1 MNFITKLLLVARK
14 NTILVIYNRLLKI
27 THFIATTKEISV
39 EELVRLFKNNIYKL
53 SENITQIKNYNL

>member
-14 NTILVIYNRLLKI
+14 NTILVIYNRLSKI
-27 THFIATTKEISV
+27 TYFIATTKEK
-39 EELVRLFKNNIYKL
+39 LVRLFKNNIYKL

>member
-1 MNFITKLLLVARK
+1 VNFITKLLLVARK
-14 NTILVIYNRLLKI
+14 NTILVIYNRLSKI
-27 THFIATTKEISV
+27 TYFIATTKEISV